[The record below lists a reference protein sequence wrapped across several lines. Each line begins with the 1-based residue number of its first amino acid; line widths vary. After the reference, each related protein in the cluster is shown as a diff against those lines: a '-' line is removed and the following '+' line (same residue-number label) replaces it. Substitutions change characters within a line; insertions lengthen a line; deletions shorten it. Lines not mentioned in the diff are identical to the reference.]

1 MNSRNL
7 TWLLLIAS
15 LPTSGA
21 TQRMRLWRA
30 IKALGCAPLR
40 DGAYLL
46 PDYGD
51 HAASLAELAKQ
62 TNAEG
67 GQAWVVTVETRSAN
81 DEKAF
86 LILFDR
92 SQEYAELGDRLGQAR
107 KALSSQSPAEVAKA
121 VKRLGK
127 ELQTV
132 RRTDFF
138 PNDVSLGA
146 EAAWCD
152 FEDSANSLLSPDEP
166 HAEQRPIPRLNI
178 ASYQGRTW
186 ATRRNLWVDRVASAW
201 LIRRFIDSEAKFLW
215 LDSPS
220 QCLEGALGF
229 DFDEAVFTHIGDKVT
244 FEVLLA
250 SFGLEEDPGLAKLAG
265 LVHSLDVGG
274 PANAEASG
282 FEAILSGARSR
293 LPNDD
298 ALLEEIGTVLDS
310 LHAHYKKEGTT

>member
-1 MNSRNL
+1 MNGINL
-7 TWLLLIAS
+7 TWLLLVAS

-30 IKALGCAPLR
+30 IKALGCASLR

-46 PDYGD
+46 PDLEG
-51 HAASLAELAKQ
+51 HAASLAELAEQ

-67 GQAWVVTVETRSAN
+67 GQAWVVSVATRSAS

-92 SQEYAELGDRLGQAR
+92 SQEYAELADRLGQAR
-107 KALSSQSPAEVAKA
+107 KALSAQSPAEVAKA
-121 VKRLGK
+121 LKRQRK
-127 ELQTV
+127 ELQAV
-132 RRTDFF
+132 KRTDFF
-138 PNDVSLGA
+138 PSDDSLGA
-146 EAAWCD
+146 EAAWSD
-152 FEDSANSLLSPDEP
+152 FEDAANSLLSPDEP
-166 HAEQRPIPRLNI
+166 HAEQRPIARLN
-178 ASYQGRTW
+178 AESYQGRTW

-220 QCLEGALGF
+220 QCPKDALGF
-229 DFDEAVFTHIGDKVT
+229 DFDEAAFTHIGNKVT

-250 SFGLEEDPGLAKLAG
+250 SFGLEQDPGLAKLAV
-265 LVHSLDVGG
+265 LVHALDVGG
-274 PANAEASG
+274 PAHAEASG

-298 ALLEEIGTVLDS
+298 ALLEEVGSVLDS
-310 LHAHYKKEGTT
+310 LHAHYKKEVAA